1 MEINLKQCESFCNEK
16 QVYPAMK
23 QLVQELNLSVR
34 AAAREVSKLTHGLVT
49 ASRADKVYR
58 DRTPA
63 TNVAPTT
70 PTTTNP
76 EQIQQLKNERDSA
89 VLENENMAKEIIDE
103 IAENIREEITDTRVG
118 TKIDKAVKEV
128 WKRHH
133 KPVEKKTMSDVEKLD
148 KALGNCSTQ
157 LQYLVGGDIK
167 VNRDNLIYFKSIRH
181 HAPMII
187 ISFWQLGIDVVKVVE
202 FMKGESYET
211 EKEVDFRRK
220 DLIE

>member
-1 MEINLKQCESFCNEK
+1 MPINLKKCESFCNEQ

-23 QLVQELNLSVR
+23 QLVTELDMSVR
-34 AAAREVSKLTHGLVT
+34 AASREVSKLTHGLVT
-49 ASRADKVYR
+49 ATRAAKVYS

-63 TNVAPTT
+63 TNVAPTDS
-70 PTTTNP
+70 TTTKT
-76 EQIQQLKNERDSA
+76 EEIQPLGAERDS
-89 VLENENMAKEIIDE
+89 LTHEDMAKEIIDE
-103 IAENIREEITDTRVG
+103 VAENIREEITSTRVG

-133 KPVEKKTMSDVEKLD
+133 TPVEKKTMSDVEKLD

-187 ISFWQLGIDVVKVVE
+187 TSFWQLGIDVVKVVE
-202 FMKGESYET
+202 FMKGEVHET
-211 EKEVDFRRK
+211 EKEIDFRRR
-220 DLIE
+220 DIVE